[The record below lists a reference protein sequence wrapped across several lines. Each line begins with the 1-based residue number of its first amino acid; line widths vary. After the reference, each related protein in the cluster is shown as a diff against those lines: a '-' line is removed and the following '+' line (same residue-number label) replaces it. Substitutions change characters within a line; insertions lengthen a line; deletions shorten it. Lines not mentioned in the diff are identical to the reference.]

1 MSFTS
6 SPAKIAIIFIIAGI
20 VIVFAIL
27 GTSATNIFG
36 PSTTE
41 EGVVEIKQADACV
54 VQASDDIPR
63 KISNCP
69 YDQGQRISIT
79 YKPGQPTIESHRP
92 TQG

>member
-6 SPAKIAIIFIIAGI
+6 SPAKMAIIFIIAGI

-27 GTSATNIFG
+27 GTATNIFVS
-36 PSTTE
+36 STTE

-92 TQG
+92 AQG